1 MLRRGS
7 FFALMALV
15 LFAISGNAIAE
26 PKIGIAAATKNEVQ
40 GVRGDEKRPLADGS
54 EIFLNEAVQTGDESV
69 AQLVFLD
76 NTNLSVGPGSLVNL
90 DTFIYDPNRKVGK
103 IVVEIGRGAF
113 RFATGPGS
121 SRNYSLQT
129 AHATLGIRGTIFE
142 LVSTPE
148 ELKVKLNNGLIQ
160 VRTNVGQIV
169 WLTRPETLLIVNAN
183 GTVYGPVPYSAPI
196 TQFASLITGST
207 GSGGPS
213 RTPGGAS
220 EFDFSLDVDRL
231 NRRSFTTPNTK
242 SSSAS
247 ASNNGD
253 EAASLFRRNL
263 VRPAKPASAEGS
275 RASQPISITII
286 SATGANSHCR
296 S

>member
-1 MLRRGS
+1 MYDEMISTIQGSGMLYRGS
-7 FFALMALV
+7 FFGLMALV
-15 LFAISGNAIAE
+15 IFAINGTVMAD

-40 GVRGDEKRPLADGS
+40 GVRGDDKRPLAEGS

-69 AQLVFLD
+69 AHLVFLD

-90 DTFIYDPNRKVGK
+90 DTFIYDPSRKLGQ

-121 SRNYSLQT
+121 SRNYILQT
-129 AHATLGIRGTIFE
+129 SHATLGIRGTVFE
-142 LVSTPE
+142 LISMPE
-148 ELKVKLNNGLIQ
+148 ELKVKLNDGLIQ

-169 WLTRPETLLIVNAN
+169 WLTRPETLLIVYAN

-196 TQFASLITGST
+196 THFASLITEST

-220 EFDFSLDVDRL
+220 EFDFSLDINRL
-231 NRRSFTTPNTK
+231 NRRSFAMPNTK

-247 ASNNGD
+247 ANSNGD

-263 VRPAKPASAEGS
+263 VDPLSPQALKAPAPVSPT
-275 RASQPISITII
+275 R
-286 SATGANSHCR
+286 
-296 S
+296 